1 MPKEK
6 SVGAVVFRQQ
16 DNEPLFLLLHYDA
29 GHWDFPKGHV
39 EAGETEQQTLL
50 REVQE
55 ETGLEKLELLHG
67 FKQQTS
73 YFFRREGQT
82 IFKEVVFYLVET
94 REEKIELSSEHR
106 GFQWLPFEQA
116 AKKITFKNSRNVLL
130 KAKQFL
136 QQSSLK

>member
-16 DNEPLFLLLHYDA
+16 GNEQLFLLLHYDA
-29 GHWDFPKGHV
+29 GHWDFPKGHM
-39 EAGETEQQTLL
+39 EQNETEQQTLL

-55 ETGLEKLELLHG
+55 ETGITSVELVAG

-82 IFKEVVFYLVET
+82 IFKEVVFYLLET
-94 REEKIELSSEHR
+94 REEKIKLSSEHK

-116 AKKITFKNSRNVLL
+116 AKKITFKNSRSVLL

-136 QQSSLK
+136 QQNSLN

>member
-6 SVGAVVFRQQ
+6 SVGAVIFRRER
-16 DNEPLFLLLHYDA
+16 DETLFLLLHYDA
-29 GHWDFPKGHV
+29 GHWDFPKGHM
-39 EAGETEQQTLL
+39 EQNETEQQTLL

-73 YFFRREGQT
+73 YFFRREGRA

-94 REEKIELSSEHR
+94 REEKIKLSSEHK
-106 GFQWLPFEQA
+106 GFQWMPFEQA
-116 AKKITFKNSRNVLL
+116 AKKITFKNSRSVLL

>member
-16 DNEPLFLLLHYDA
+16 GDEQLFLLLHYDA
-29 GHWDFPKGHV
+29 GHWDFPKGHM
-39 EAGETEQQTLL
+39 EQNETEQQTLL

-55 ETGLEKLELLHG
+55 ETGITSVELASG

-82 IFKEVVFYLVET
+82 IFKEVIFYLAET
-94 REEKIELSSEHR
+94 KEEKVRLSNEHK
-106 GFQWLPFEQA
+106 GFQWLPFGQA
-116 AKKITFKNSRNVLL
+116 AKKITFKNSRSVLL

-136 QQSSLK
+136 QQGSLQ